1 MVALANL
8 LPLPINV
15 SSEAIIYSEF
25 PN

>member
-1 MVALANL
+1 VALANL
-8 LPLPINV
+8 LPLPVNV